1 MCYHCETKLGNICCL
16 GLKNGWLIEE
26 QNNKKET
33 KVYEHNLN
41 KLTESCIEKYFW
53 ILNIYFMSLTGTSTL
68 IL

>member
-33 KVYEHNLN
+33 KVCEHNLN
-41 KLTESCIEKYFW
+41 KLTESCYRKIFLDPKY
-53 ILNIYFMSLTGTSTL
+53 LLYVTDRY
-68 IL
+68 